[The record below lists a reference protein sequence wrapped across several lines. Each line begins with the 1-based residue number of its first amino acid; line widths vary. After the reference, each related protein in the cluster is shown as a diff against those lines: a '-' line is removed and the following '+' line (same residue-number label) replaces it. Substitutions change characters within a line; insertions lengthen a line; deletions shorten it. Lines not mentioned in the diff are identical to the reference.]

1 MKPHEEKLLIPSI
14 PKDEL
19 QRLNALHSYGVLDT
33 SPESSLDA
41 ITQLASQ
48 ICDTPIA
55 LISLIDEKRQWFKS
69 AYGFMAKESA
79 RETSFCQ
86 YTILGKEML
95 IVPNATEDNVFS
107 RNPLV
112 AGKPYLKF
120 YAGAPLIDPDGYVLG
135 SLCVL
140 DHRAKDLSEFQK
152 KAMELLANSV
162 VSHFVLVKKKRD
174 LEKANSILENFF
186 LLSSDFMVIATEDGY
201 FIKISASFT
210 KELGYSEEELTGVPF
225 MSFVHPEDIPST
237 ISVLE
242 NLGTRHENLKFFRNR
257 YRRRDGTYMWISWNA
272 YPNSK
277 DKLIYATARDV
288 TELVESEDLK
298 KRNVILEQEKQDAQ
312 RQAKL
317 KEEFLTTMSH
327 EIRTPLNAIVGISN
341 LLEKSDKLQER
352 EAEYSKV
359 IHLNSNYLLSLV
371 NDILDLTKID
381 SGKVLLEKEDFNL
394 RDNLELIYHSFE
406 NSERLSNNVKLELRI
421 SPVFPNRICSDSTR
435 LDQVLVNLISNAIKF
450 TEHGSIVLSAT
461 QVHETEE
468 TVSVK
473 FSVKDSGVGIPED
486 KHELIFDAFVQAS
499 DSTTRVFGGTGLGLG
514 IVKKLTELFGSKIEL
529 ISSPGKGSEFYFTID
544 FLKSKG
550 LQSFE
555 KPGEGF
561 LALNKGSVDNL
572 NILLVEDNPFNQM
585 VAVDTLKEWNSSLTI
600 DVAENGNIALEK
612 LKAGKYNLVL
622 MDLLMPELDGYE
634 TAVIIRN
641 VDKGWDKQIPIIAMT
656 AHGSTPELEKC
667 FQCGMDD
674 FIVKPFEPD
683 ILFQKII
690 DALEKRKSLNH
701 DSHGSIGN

>member
-1 MKPHEEKLLIPSI
+1 M
-14 PKDEL
+14 
-19 QRLNALHSYGVLDT
+19 
-33 SPESSLDA
+33 
-41 ITQLASQ
+41 
-48 ICDTPIA
+48 
-55 LISLIDEKRQWFKS
+55 
-69 AYGFMAKESA
+69 
-79 RETSFCQ
+79 
-86 YTILGKEML
+86 
-95 IVPNATEDNVFS
+95 
-107 RNPLV
+107 
-112 AGKPYLKF
+112 
-120 YAGAPLIDPDGYVLG
+120 
-135 SLCVL
+135 
-140 DHRAKDLSEFQK
+140 
-152 KAMELLANSV
+152 
-162 VSHFVLVKKKRD
+162 
-174 LEKANSILENFF
+174 
-186 LLSSDFMVIATEDGY
+186 
-201 FIKISASFT
+201 
-210 KELGYSEEELTGVPF
+210 
-225 MSFVHPEDIPST
+225 
-237 ISVLE
+237 
-242 NLGTRHENLKFFRNR
+242 
-257 YRRRDGTYMWISWNA
+257 
-272 YPNSK
+272 
-277 DKLIYATARDV
+277 
-288 TELVESEDLK
+288 
-298 KRNVILEQEKQDAQ
+298 
-312 RQAKL
+312 
-317 KEEFLTTMSH
+317 
-327 EIRTPLNAIVGISN
+327 
-341 LLEKSDKLQER
+341 
-352 EAEYSKV
+352 
-359 IHLNSNYLLSLV
+359 
-371 NDILDLTKID
+371 
-381 SGKVLLEKEDFNL
+381 
-394 RDNLELIYHSFE
+394 
-406 NSERLSNNVKLELRI
+406 
-421 SPVFPNRICSDSTR
+421 
-435 LDQVLVNLISNAIKF
+435 
-450 TEHGSIVLSAT
+450 
-461 QVHETEE
+461 
-468 TVSVK
+468 
-473 FSVKDSGVGIPED
+473 KDSGVGIPED

>member
-1 MKPHEEKLLIPSI
+1 M
-14 PKDEL
+14 

-41 ITQLASQ
+41 ITQLAAQ

-486 KHELIFDAFVQAS
+486 KHELIFDAFVKAS

>member
-1 MKPHEEKLLIPSI
+1 MKKKLLIPPI

-381 SGKVLLEKEDFNL
+381 SWKVQLEKEDFNL

>member
-1 MKPHEEKLLIPSI
+1 MKKKLLIPSI

-701 DSHGSIGN
+701 DSHG

>member
-1 MKPHEEKLLIPSI
+1 M
-14 PKDEL
+14 

>member
-1 MKPHEEKLLIPSI
+1 MKKKLLIPSI

>member
-1 MKPHEEKLLIPSI
+1 MKKKLLIPPI

-381 SGKVLLEKEDFNL
+381 SGKVQLEKEDFNL

-406 NSERLSNNVKLELRI
+406 NSERLSNNVKLDLRI
-421 SPVFPNRICSDSTR
+421 TPIFPNRICSDSTR

-550 LQSFE
+550 LQSFK

>member
-1 MKPHEEKLLIPSI
+1 M
-14 PKDEL
+14 

-41 ITQLASQ
+41 ITQLAPQ

>member
-1 MKPHEEKLLIPSI
+1 
-14 PKDEL
+14 
-19 QRLNALHSYGVLDT
+19 
-33 SPESSLDA
+33 
-41 ITQLASQ
+41 
-48 ICDTPIA
+48 
-55 LISLIDEKRQWFKS
+55 
-69 AYGFMAKESA
+69 
-79 RETSFCQ
+79 
-86 YTILGKEML
+86 
-95 IVPNATEDNVFS
+95 
-107 RNPLV
+107 
-112 AGKPYLKF
+112 
-120 YAGAPLIDPDGYVLG
+120 
-135 SLCVL
+135 
-140 DHRAKDLSEFQK
+140 
-152 KAMELLANSV
+152 
-162 VSHFVLVKKKRD
+162 
-174 LEKANSILENFF
+174 
-186 LLSSDFMVIATEDGY
+186 MVIATEDGY